1 MVVQLRT
8 RCRKRVDIPE
18 LRPLAE
24 CESADYHSGR
34 CNHSSGSLAI
44 SLGSPSTNTNAKLV
58 WNGQVWYDDAV
69 SSEAK
74 FAAVKKAGWRGLG
87 FWQASGMWPGD
98 TEFFSP
104 YDNVTDVSVYC
115 KKDIQE
121 MWTMV
126 GKYF

>member
-1 MVVQLRT
+1 
-8 RCRKRVDIPE
+8 
-18 LRPLAE
+18 
-24 CESADYHSGR
+24 
-34 CNHSSGSLAI
+34 
-44 SLGSPSTNTNAKLV
+44 
-58 WNGQVWYDDAV
+58 VWYDDAV